1 MTPDAAKDLVAVEF
15 RLILATVCFDALSQ
29 IIRMFRNRFA
39 VGHGRGRLATYGN
52 VTKTNETNTF
62 CRKVTDL

>member
-15 RLILATVCFDALSQ
+15 RLILATVCFDALSH
-29 IIRMFRNRFA
+29 IIRMFRKRFA
-39 VGHGRGRLATYGN
+39 VGHGRRRLATYGN

-62 CRKVTDL
+62 CRK